1 MSFTASPQAIPAY
14 ASIAAQ
20 LEGKTFPASYVY
32 GISASSGNQQSI
44 NGDTTYSG
52 SAAGFTAKDEGGT
65 FTILNAETGLV
76 SFGGVEYQI
85 MGPTSDGLG
94 LVLGT
99 TQTTTIGGTVF
110 ETTTASLLVS
120 NTGMPPQSSVS
131 YNTNFS
137 YSTPNP
143 PCFARGT
150 LIATARG
157 DVAVEDL
164 QVGDE
169 VYSSSGLR
177 PVKWIGSTKLRCA
190 DAPWAD
196 SIAPVT
202 ISADAM
208 GAGVPKRNITLS
220 PGHGVGFHLVGDVVV
235 PAGLLVNETTITRS
249 FPEWVEYWHVELDQH
264 ALISAQGLLTE
275 SYLETDNRAEFQ
287 NVVAIAEPRTL
298 DANASSQSIER
309 VVDGPL
315 LVAARLRLQQRA
327 EALGWGPRD
336 VVDTPYLLVDGQR
349 VDGLDGG
356 SAISFLV
363 PKAAQNVTLHSA
375 SFVPASINHASD
387 DRRSLGLKISTISV
401 FDGLTS
407 KTVEAHDERLA
418 AGFHEVEWD
427 GAATRWTSG
436 VSTLPSSLWVE
447 ARGDFFLTI
456 NLIDRVKQTMVQ
468 ADNTEAARAA

>member
-1 MSFTASPQAIPAY
+1 MSSTASPQAIPAY
-14 ASIAAQ
+14 ATIAAQ
-20 LEGKTFPASYVY
+20 LAGKTFPANYVY
-32 GISASSGNQQSI
+32 GISASSGNEQSI

-65 FTILNAETGLV
+65 FTILDAETGLV

-99 TQTTTIGGTVF
+99 TQTITIGDTTI
-110 ETTTASLLVS
+110 ETTTASLFVS
-120 NTGMPPQSSVS
+120 NTGLPPDSSVT
-131 YNTNFS
+131 YNTNFA

-150 LIATARG
+150 LITTARG
-157 DVAVEDL
+157 DVAVQDL

-177 PVKWIGSTKLRCA
+177 TVKWIGSTKLRCA
-190 DAPWAD
+190 DAPWAG

-208 GAGVPKRNITLS
+208 GAGVPSKDITLS
-220 PGHGVGFHLVGDVVV
+220 PGHGIGFHLVGDVVV

-249 FPEWVEYWHVELDQH
+249 FPEWIEYWHVELDQH

-275 SYLETDNRAEFQ
+275 SYLEADNRAQFQ
-287 NVVAIAEPRTL
+287 NVVAIAEPGTL
-298 DANASSQSIER
+298 DADAGSQSIER
-309 VVDGPL
+309 VVEGPL
-315 LVAARLRLQQRA
+315 LEAARLRLQQRA
-327 EALGWGPRD
+327 EILGWVPRD
-336 VVDTPYLLVDGQR
+336 VVDAPYLLVDGQR
-349 VDGLDGG
+349 VEGLDGG

-363 PKAAQNVTLHSA
+363 PKAAQDVTLHSA
-375 SFVPASINHASD
+375 SFVPASINHSSN
-387 DRRSLGLKISTISV
+387 DRRSLGLKISKISV

-407 KTVEAHDERLA
+407 QTVEAHDDRLR
-418 AGFHEVEWD
+418 AGFHEVEW
-427 GAATRWTSG
+427 GEVPSRWTAG
-436 VSTLPSSLWVE
+436 VGTLPSSLWVE
-447 ARGDFFLTI
+447 ARGDFFVTI
-456 NLIDRVKQTMVQ
+456 DLIDRVKQTVVR
-468 ADNTEAARAA
+468 AEDTEAACAA